1 MTTSNRFFS
10 LRDIGIFFYLV
21 PFRMAASVLPIGA
34 IRFFGLLMGH
44 VYSALAYRR
53 KRRIQ
58 QRLRTALGNSTT
70 NDEIMELSRRCLLNA
85 VACHVDALIL
95 NRIGTQALL
104 ANGKVSGLEHFKNA
118 LLKGKGVLLITGH
131 FTGLKMVSRFLH
143 ESGYPHFG
151 IVKRHADDPGASW
164 LENRYLSQY
173 WSKVIDQT
181 GRAPVF
187 VEDKDLGLRIMKRL
201 RENGIV
207 IISLDVPFS
216 QHLLTRP
223 FLGSEQA
230 FPVGFLKIVYAT
242 GAAVVPM
249 VGIGNS
255 SAFTICFEEA
265 VNLREA
271 ARKDEFVAKNIDIL
285 VRILESQILKDPSH
299 WLLI

>member
-10 LRDIGIFFYLV
+10 IRDIGIFFYLV

-118 LLKGKGVLLITGH
+118 LLKGKGVLLVTGH
-131 FTGLKMVSRFLH
+131 FTGLKIACRFLH

-181 GRAPVF
+181 GRVPVF

-223 FLGSEQA
+223 FLGYEQA
-230 FPVGFLKIVYAT
+230 FPVGFLKIVYST

-285 VRILESQILKDPSH
+285 VRILESQILKDPAH

>member
-1 MTTSNRFFS
+1 MTTSDRFSS
-10 LRDIGIFFYLV
+10 LRDIGILFYLV
-21 PFRMAASVLPIGA
+21 PFRMAASFLPTGA

-85 VACHVDALIL
+85 VASHVDALIL

-104 ANGKVSGLEHFKNA
+104 ENGKVRGLEHLKNA
-118 LLKGKGVLLITGH
+118 LLKGKGVFLVTGH
-131 FTGLKMVSRFLH
+131 FTGIKIACRFLH
-143 ESGYPHFG
+143 ESGYPHLG

-164 LENRYLSQY
+164 LENRYLSPY
-173 WSKVIDQT
+173 WSKVIDRT
-181 GRAPVF
+181 GHAPVF
-187 VEDKDLGLRIMKRL
+187 VEDKDVGLKIMKRV

-207 IISLDVPFS
+207 IIFLDVPFS

-223 FLGSEQA
+223 FLGSEQS
-230 FPVGFLKIVYAT
+230 FPVGFLRIVYAT

-255 SAFTICFEEA
+255 SAFNICFEEA

-271 ARKDEFVAKNIDIL
+271 ARKDEFIAKNFDIL
-285 VRILESQILKDPSH
+285 VKILESQILREPSH

>member
-34 IRFFGLLMGH
+34 IRFFGLLLGH

-70 NDEIMELSRRCLLNA
+70 DDEIMELSRKCLLNA
-85 VACHVDALIL
+85 VACHVDAFIL

-104 ANGKVSGLEHFKNA
+104 GNGKVSGLEHLRNA
-118 LLKGKGVLLITGH
+118 LLKGRGVLLVTGH
-131 FTGLKMVSRFLH
+131 FTGIKMASRFLH

-164 LENRYLSQY
+164 LENRYLAPY
-173 WSKVIDQT
+173 WSKVIDRT
-181 GRAPVF
+181 RHEPVF
-187 VEDKDLGLRIMKRL
+187 VEDKDVGLRIMKRL

-223 FLGSEQA
+223 FLGSERA
-230 FPVGFLKIVYAT
+230 FPVGFLRIVYAT

-255 SAFTICFEEA
+255 SAFHICFEEA
-265 VNLREA
+265 VNLLEA
-271 ARKDEFVAKNIDIL
+271 ASKDEFVTKNIDIL
-285 VRILESQILKDPSH
+285 VKILESQILKEPSH